1 MAKRWTCFHC
11 TETFATAEAAR
22 LHFGPDCRSSPA
34 CQIKASE
41 GGLVA
46 EIRRLEAKLARY
58 QVEDSD
64 TDRAMYAMQ
73 ARHAVELREAEDK
86 GFARGVADMRK
97 HGWRLNEERERPDLY
112 PALVQ

>member
-11 TETFATAEAAR
+11 HESFRTVETAR
-22 LHFGPDCRSSPA
+22 LHFGVDCMAAPA

-46 EIRRLEAKLARY
+46 EIRRLEHELARY
-58 QVEDSD
+58 RVQDSD
-64 TDRAMYAMQ
+64 AAREFYAMQ
-73 ARHAVELREAEDK
+73 ASHAVALRRVEEE

-97 HGWRLNEERERPDLY
+97 HGWRLVEETQMPDLY
-112 PALVQ
+112 PAVQ